1 MEPEYEYTSF
11 EYMDDLWRFD
21 LDSEQWENIEVYGIA
36 SIRREIY
43 LWNGTSIFTDVSSQ
57 NKLKKDLNNINI
69 KQLKNLEPGESI
81 ELPTPRGGHSMT
93 VCGNP
98 PDYILI
104 FGGVT
109 QEVI

>member
-1 MEPEYEYTSF
+1 MYIFGGISVKNNDVKDREWQQNPELMEPEYEYTSF

-21 LDSEQWENIEVYGIA
+21 LESEQWENIEVYGIA

-69 KQLKNLEPGESI
+69 K
-81 ELPTPRGGHSMT
+81 
-93 VCGNP
+93 
-98 PDYILI
+98 
-104 FGGVT
+104 
-109 QEVI
+109 